1 MAHGGGVMRVLMVS
15 PHAVYSPR
23 GTPISV
29 FNRCLALCALGHE
42 VDLVTYP
49 VGDDRHIDGLRY
61 LRAAAPGVRSVPAG
75 PSFRKVVLNGS
86 LTVRSLRQAA
96 RGRTCYDVV
105 HTHGE
110 AGMVG
115 PTLARMA
122 NAAHI
127 YDMGNDWADML
138 SNWGLGNFSPL
149 TRLAAAT
156 ENAVIRR
163 SDVVIAHVP
172 LVAHRVESV
181 SDTPVVTVFNSSLDA
196 EPDPAL
202 VETIRS
208 AWTADGAKVVL
219 YTGTLEMYQGVPL
232 LLEAMVR
239 VAHQHPTA
247 VLTVL
252 GGQDDQIEELERLA
266 ASLGI
271 SANVRLVGPVPTA
284 LVPACLMAADVLV
297 SPRLQGK
304 TTPLKIFSYLRSG
317 RPIVATDV
325 LSHTQVLGDQDCVLV
340 PPTAVGLANGIS
352 SVLDAIP
359 SRRRVDQG
367 AQALRAQH
375 GIEQYISGVSRAY
388 RYVGGEDSDVVS
400 IGVAAEQ
407 VSAAATAAEGLPEH
421 QRVLSRL
428 LGQPWP
434 IAV

>member
-1 MAHGGGVMRVLMVS
+1 MRVLMVS
-15 PHAVYSPR
+15 PHPVYSSR
-23 GTPISV
+23 GMPISV

-49 VGDDRHIDGLRY
+49 VGDDRYVEGLRY

-75 PSFRKVVLNGS
+75 PSFRKVILNGS
-86 LTVRSLRQAA
+86 LTLRSLRQAT
-96 RGRTCYDVV
+96 RGRATYDVV

-110 AGMVG
+110 AGLVG

-138 SNWGLGNFSPL
+138 HNYGLGVYNPL

-172 LVAHRVESV
+172 LIAHRVESV
-181 SDTPVVTVFNSSLDA
+181 SDTPVVTVFNSSLDP
-196 EPDPAL
+196 EPDPVL
-202 VETIRS
+202 VDTVRS
-208 AWTADGAKVVL
+208 AWTADGAKIVL
-219 YTGTLEMYQGVPL
+219 YTGTLESYQGVPL

-239 VAHQHPTA
+239 VAHEHPSA

-252 GGQDDQIEELERLA
+252 GGRGDQIEELDKLA
-266 ASLGI
+266 TSLGI
-271 SANVRLVGPVPTA
+271 NDNVRLVGPVPTT
-284 LVPACLMAADVLV
+284 LVSACLMAADVLV
-297 SPRLQGK
+297 SPREQGK

-317 RPIVATDV
+317 RPIVATDI
-325 LSHTQVLGDQDCVLV
+325 LSHTQVLGEQDCVLV
-340 PPTAVGLANGIS
+340 PPTAVGLANGIG
-352 SVLDAIP
+352 SVLEANTN
-359 SRRRVDQG
+359 RRRVDQG

-388 RYVGGEDSDVVS
+388 RYAGGEESDVVS
-400 IGVAAEQ
+400 IGDASEQ
-407 VSAAATAAEGLPEH
+407 VRAAAAADEGLQEN
-421 QRVLSRL
+421 QRALSRV